1 MHYYITGHTGFKGAW
16 LTQILVSQG
25 HSVSGQSLDP
35 IDGSLF
41 DLAHLGEL
49 VEFDHRIDI
58 RDAQA
63 TQTAMT
69 QAQPD
74 VVIHL
79 AAQPLVRA
87 SYEDPKETF
96 STNVMGTMNVLD
108 AVTSTNSVKASLI
121 ITTDKVYKNVN
132 QLAGYREDDPLGGDD
147 PYSASKAMADIL
159 TQSWVKSFDS
169 PPTAI
174 ARAGNVIGGG
184 DISRDRL
191 IPDLISAFES
201 EMPALIRYPDAV
213 RPWQHVLDC
222 LNGYQLLIAEL
233 LAGNGAGAWNFG
245 PPDSSVVSVA
255 EIADLTAQAWGG
267 GASWHGDGSQQPYEA
282 ALLALNS
289 DKSRRGL
296 NWGDK
301 LKVAEAVRWTVDWE
315 NQRAGGCPA
324 REICANQ
331 IADFFDRS

>member
-63 TQTAMT
+63 TKTAMT

-132 QLAGYREDDPLGGDD
+132 HLAGYREDDPLGGDD

-201 EMPALIRYPDAV
+201 EMPALIRYPDAI

-222 LNGYQLLIAEL
+222 LNGYQLLITEL

-267 GASWHGDGSQQPYEA
+267 GASWHSDGSQQPQEA

-296 NWGDK
+296 NWDDK

-315 NQRAGGCPA
+315 NQRAGGRPA

-331 IADFFDRS
+331 IADFFDRC